1 MDDKVYTPQ
10 EISDNPFPASEA
22 VSLQATTGTAGAVVT
37 AKAVK
42 DTPFPTKRVA
52 VELLSTALNT
62 KSKKILQEFQFASS
76 GAIRVGEYVNGVSG
90 EINITPAGITAT
102 DTAGNTTF
110 ALDGETGSATFA
122 GTIQAGSIIAGDV
135 IVGNN
140 TWVISGDPDDPRII
154 LYNNDIPEIVIGE
167 I

>member
-1 MDDKVYTPQ
+1 MADEKVYTPE
-10 EISDNPFPASEA
+10 EITDNPFPANEGILLATSSNSGV
-22 VSLQATTGTAGAVVT
+22 VSKPT
-37 AKAVK
+37 KIK

-76 GAIRVGEYVNGVSG
+76 GAIRVGEYVSGVSG

-102 DTAGNTTF
+102 DTSGNTTF
-110 ALDGETGSATFA
+110 ALDGDTGSATFA
-122 GTIQAGSIIAGDV
+122 GTVQAGAIIAGDV

-140 TWVISGDPDDPRII
+140 TWVISGDADNPRII
-154 LYNNDIPEIVIGE
+154 LYNSDIPEIVIGE